1 MIRGT
6 DASSS
11 SSVCLPFRRMLQ
23 FSVPDKFFKAP
34 ANEPENACFCTQ
46 RDMTHPL
53 CATDGL
59 LDISRCKK
67 GAPIV
72 LSAPHFF
79 KGDYKLRED
88 VRGLE
93 PEKQKHETFLEIE
106 PVYHPMPRRI
116 LFPSSSP
123 SLLSVDRRCP
133 ERRQKNPNQR
143 QRQEYPRL

>member
-1 MIRGT
+1 
-6 DASSS
+6 
-11 SSVCLPFRRMLQ
+11 MLQ

-79 KGDYKLRED
+79 KGDYRLRED

-106 PVYHPMPRRI
+106 PVYHPMPRHL
-116 LFPSSSP
+116 LFPHP
-123 SLLSVDRRCP
+123 LLLSFQLTGVVLNAARRI
-133 ERRQKNPNQR
+133 QINVNVKNIPGF
-143 QRQEYPRL
+143 E